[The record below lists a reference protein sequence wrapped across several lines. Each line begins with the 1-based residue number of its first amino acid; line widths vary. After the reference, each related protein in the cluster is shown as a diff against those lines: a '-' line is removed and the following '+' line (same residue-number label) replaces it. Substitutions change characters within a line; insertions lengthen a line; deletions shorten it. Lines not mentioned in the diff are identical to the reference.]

1 MYVNRRKSEMGER
14 NQSANHSVNVVG
26 QLKTE
31 LMNTAKVC
39 VCVFFF
45 LFILPCAIQAKIV
58 CQSFVAIN
66 NISGPSGMYYSRVFN
81 PTKV

>member
-1 MYVNRRKSEMGER
+1 MYVNRRKAEMGER

-39 VCVFFF
+39 VCFF
-45 LFILPCAIQAKIV
+45 LFILQRAIQAKIV
-58 CQSFVAIN
+58 YQSIVAIN
-66 NISGPSGMYYSRVFN
+66 SISGRRRM
-81 PTKV
+81 